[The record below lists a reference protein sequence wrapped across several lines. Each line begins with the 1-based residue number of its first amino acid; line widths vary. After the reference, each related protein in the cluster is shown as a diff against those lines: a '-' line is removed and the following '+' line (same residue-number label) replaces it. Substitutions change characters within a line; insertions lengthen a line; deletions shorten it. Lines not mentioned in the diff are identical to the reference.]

1 MQATNS
7 QMSAVARA
15 VFWFVAVNA
24 LAGALS
30 LMLFPTRTDTLFF
43 WEIKP
48 AINASLFGALY
59 LGGAATVAW
68 VTYRGAWE
76 TARFLVPILVTAGV
90 LISAT
95 TFLHLDRFEPGVKL
109 LYWLVIYVGA
119 PLLALALYAQ
129 HERAG
134 ADWGMI
140 EPVRPAVRS
149 IALALG
155 GVLVAGGLAI
165 LIWPG
170 ALVMYWPWPISTLM
184 LRIFASW
191 FSAFGAG
198 LLWFLVERD
207 WRRVRHVADLMVA
220 AAVADLL
227 MVVIYRGDLTSA
239 GLSLWIY
246 CFHLAVFGLAGLL
259 MRWLQRKA
267 VLAARRTGGSGW
279 SVS

>member
-1 MQATNS
+1 MQATNT
-7 QMSAVARA
+7 QMSPVVRA

-30 LMLFPTRTDTLFF
+30 LMVFPNSTDTLFF

-76 TARFLVPILVTAGV
+76 AARFLIPILVTAGV

-95 TFLHLDRFEPGVKL
+95 TLLHLDRFEPGVKL
-109 LYWLVIYVGA
+109 LYWLIIYVGA
-119 PLLALALYAQ
+119 PLLALAFYAYQ
-129 HERAG
+129 ERAG
-134 ADWGMI
+134 ANWGAI
-140 EPVRPAVRS
+140 EPIRPAVRG
-149 IALALG
+149 IAVVLG
-155 GVLVAGGLAI
+155 GILVIGGVAI

-170 ALVMYWPWPISTLM
+170 SLVAYWPWPISTLM
-184 LRIFASW
+184 LRIFAAW

-207 WRRVRHVADLMVA
+207 WRRVRHVADLMIA
-220 AAVADLL
+220 AAGADLL
-227 MVVIYRGDLTSA
+227 MVVIYRDDLTST
-239 GLSLWIY
+239 GLSLWLY
-246 CFHLAVFGLAGLL
+246 CFHLAVFGLGGLL
-259 MRWLQRKA
+259 LHGLQR
-267 VLAARRTGGSGW
+267 RRVSSVQRRSGSASSAG
-279 SVS
+279 

>member
-1 MQATNS
+1 
-7 QMSAVARA
+7 MSTLMKL

-30 LMLFPTRTDTLFF
+30 LMLFPTSTDKLFF
-43 WEIKP
+43 WTITP
-48 AINASLFGALY
+48 SINASLFGALY

-76 TARFLVPILVTAGV
+76 AARFLIPILVTAGV

-95 TFLHLDRFEPGVKL
+95 TWLHLDRFEPGFKL

-119 PLLALALYAQ
+119 PLLALMFYAL

-134 ADWGMI
+134 ADWGVI
-140 EPVRPAVRS
+140 EPVRPAARG
-149 IALALG
+149 IALVLG
-155 GVLVAGGLAI
+155 VVLVIGGIAL

-170 ALVMYWPWPISTLM
+170 SLILYWPWPISALM

-198 LLWFLVERD
+198 LLWFLLERD
-207 WRRVRHVADLMVA
+207 WRRVRHVASLMVA
-220 AAVADLL
+220 AAGADLL
-227 MVVIYRGDLTSA
+227 MIVLYRDELTST
-239 GLSLWIY
+239 GVSLWIY
-246 CFHLAVFGLAGLL
+246 CLHLSVFGLAGLL
-259 MRWLQRKA
+259 MHWLQRKA
-267 VLAARRTGGSGW
+267 VSSAQPMSDNTW
-279 SVS
+279 SIS